1 MNRSRIAGSLAS
13 VLVLL
18 LSVSLGGP
26 ANAQPD
32 DGGPPPPAA
41 AVTLGWPALGLEP
54 EVFLGPNSATSYT
67 VPLPTGLA
75 ASRLRGTITAPLN
88 ISAGYLEVNDV
99 DGRLLG
105 TVNLPPAGAAAA
117 ATPID
122 VDISAARVQKSSVEL
137 TLTVRP
143 LDVAGSQINQY
154 GIQYCGPLQLV
165 TLRDLAVE
173 FTGTEPPV
181 TTIAGFFPPVLER
194 VTVYAPADADAA
206 EQQAV
211 LMLVSTLVRLYLPQP
226 LAVAVVNQPRG
237 AAPPPA
243 APLGRAVVVER
254 GGAAGL
260 RVENSGAAA
269 AYLRV
274 SGGGDEL
281 STQVSLLVNEL
292 QSLAQAPAS
301 RVDQA
306 GSEKDRAADS
316 WTFGQ
321 LNINGKTDVLRTN
334 NLRVGIGRAALGNGR
349 VDSVQVHL
357 MADYTPVP
365 EQDAAAVVIRSGGDV
380 VYRAALND
388 TGRLDAAFDLP
399 NRLLGQYVSID
410 LALTYTPH
418 QVCNPLIAPI
428 TFQLDPQSTLTVRRG
443 GPPLGGFTAM
453 PSEFS
458 PSFEVAFD
466 GSSPDQLIYAARV
479 VAAVSSLTSAQL
491 TPKVVDLKTAADG
504 RAGALIIAK
513 SSALRQTSLHPPL
526 SGDGTTLNV
535 ELPTELRVDID
546 GGLGSIQV
554 FADRPRDRTVVLVTT
569 SGEWNLI
576 DPLFGYVDGLEG
588 KWSAL
593 SGDVL
598 AAGKAGVPTNLSI
611 FSQRDVDDR
620 AASSESSMRGW
631 LQAPWVVIG
640 IGVAVI
646 AVLALAAAIL
656 LLSRR
661 RRRRPN
667 AGTVAGAVP
676 APKPVD

>member
-1 MNRSRIAGSLAS
+1 MRRSLVARSLAS
-13 VLVLL
+13 VVVLL
-18 LSVSLGGP
+18 LLLSLGGP
-26 ANAQPD
+26 AYAQPD
-32 DGGPPPPAA
+32 DAAPPPAA

-67 VPLPTGLA
+67 VPMPTGLRV
-75 ASRLRGTITAPLN
+75 SRLRGTITAPLN
-88 ISAGYLEVNDV
+88 ISAGYLEVNDA

-105 TVNLPPAGAAAA
+105 TVNLPPAGAAGA

-122 VDISAARVQKSSVEL
+122 VDISAARFQKSSVEL

-143 LDVAGSQINQY
+143 LDVAGSQVNQY

-194 VTVYAPADADAA
+194 VTVYAPDDADAA
-206 EQQAV
+206 EQQSV

-226 LAVAVVNQPRG
+226 LAVAVVSQPRG
-237 AAPPPA
+237 TAPPPA
-243 APLGRAVVVER
+243 APLGRAVVIER
-254 GGAAGL
+254 GDTAGL
-260 RVENSGAAA
+260 RVENSGAAG

-301 RVDQA
+301 RVTQA
-306 GSEKDRAADS
+306 GSQPDRGTDR
-316 WTFGQ
+316 WTFAQ
-321 LNINGKTDVLRTN
+321 LNINAKTDVLRTN

-365 EQDAAAVVIRSGGDV
+365 DQDAAAVVIRSGGDV
-380 VYRAALND
+380 VYRAALNN
-388 TGRLDAAFDLP
+388 TGRLDATFDLP
-399 NRLLGQYVSID
+399 NRALGQYVSLD

-428 TFQLDPQSTLTVRRG
+428 TFQLDPQSTMTVRRG
-443 GPPLGGFTAM
+443 GPPLGGFSAM

-466 GSSPDQLIYAARV
+466 GSGPNQLVSAARV
-479 VAAVSSLTSAQL
+479 VAAVSSLTNVQL
-491 TPKVVDLKTAADG
+491 TPKVVDLMTAADG
-504 RAGALIIAK
+504 RSGALIIAK
-513 SSALRQTSLHPPL
+513 SSALKQTSLHPPL

-535 ELPTELRVDID
+535 ELPTELRAEID

-554 FADRPRDRTVVLVTT
+554 FADRPRDRTVILVTT
-569 SGEWNLI
+569 SGGWNLV
-576 DPLFGYVDGLEG
+576 DPLFDYVDGLDG

-598 AAGKAGVPTNLSI
+598 AAGEAGVPTNLSI
-611 FSQRDVDDR
+611 FGQREVDDR
-620 AASSESSMRGW
+620 GDSSESSISEW
-631 LQAPWVVIG
+631 LQLPGLA
-640 IGVAVI
+640 IGVGVAAI
-646 AVLALAAAIL
+646 AVLAIAAALIL
-656 LLSRR
+656 LTRR
-661 RRRRPN
+661 RTRRRHT
-667 AGTVAGAVP
+667 GIDAGAVP
-676 APKPVD
+676 APEPLD